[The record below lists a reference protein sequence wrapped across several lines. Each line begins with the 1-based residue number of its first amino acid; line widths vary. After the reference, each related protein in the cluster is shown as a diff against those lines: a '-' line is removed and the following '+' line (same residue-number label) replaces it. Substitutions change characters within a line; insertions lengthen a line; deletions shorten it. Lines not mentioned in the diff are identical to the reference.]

1 MRIAIDARELSGK
14 PTGVG
19 RYLGGLLREWT
30 ADGAHAAHGH
40 SLTLYSHRPVEWAVG
55 RCPVRVVPGGGG
67 TLWEQHDLRRVV
79 GEDRADVLFSPAYST
94 PLLTRVPR
102 VVALHDISFA
112 ARPDWFHWREGLR
125 RRTLARRSA
134 SAARAVITISE
145 FSRREIV
152 QRFGVGAG
160 KIHVIP
166 PGIDRPDTGRGAV
179 PDGRVH
185 LLYVGSIFN
194 RRHIPALI
202 EAFGQM
208 AQRRPDAHLHIVG
221 DNRSFPF
228 EDIAAGIAACG
239 TPSQITWHRYVPD
252 AQLQQLYA
260 QASGFAFLS
269 EYEGLG
275 LTPLEALSCGIP
287 SVLLD
292 TAVARESCG
301 DAALYVPLAS
311 APAIAQAIE
320 HLLYDVETR
329 RRLLAAAASTLGR
342 YDWARAAR
350 DTMSVLEAAV

>member
-30 ADGAHAAHGH
+30 ADAAHGH
-40 SLTLYSHRPVEWAVG
+40 SVTLYSHRPVEWAAG

-67 TLWEQHDLRRVV
+67 TLWEQRDLRRAVA
-79 GEDRADVLFSPAYST
+79 EDRAEVVFSPAYST
-94 PLLTRVPR
+94 PLLTRIPR

-145 FSRREIV
+145 FSRGEIV
-152 QRFGVGAG
+152 QRFGVGAE

-166 PGIDRPDTGRGAV
+166 PGIDTPDTGSRV
-179 PDGRVH
+179 EPDGRVH

-194 RRHIPALI
+194 RRHIPALV
-202 EAFGQM
+202 EAFGQL
-208 AQRRPDAHLHIVG
+208 AQRRPDAHLHVVG
-221 DNRSFPF
+221 DNRSFPAQ
-228 EDIAAGIAACG
+228 DIAACIAGSGA
-239 TPSQITWHRYVPD
+239 PSQITWHRYVPD
-252 AQLQQLYA
+252 THLQQLYA
-260 QASGFAFLS
+260 QASGFVFLS

-311 APAIAQAIE
+311 TPAIAQALE
-320 HLLYDVETR
+320 QLLYDAETR
-329 RRLLAAAASTLGR
+329 RRLLAAATSTLAR

-350 DTMSVLEAAV
+350 DTMRVLEAAV